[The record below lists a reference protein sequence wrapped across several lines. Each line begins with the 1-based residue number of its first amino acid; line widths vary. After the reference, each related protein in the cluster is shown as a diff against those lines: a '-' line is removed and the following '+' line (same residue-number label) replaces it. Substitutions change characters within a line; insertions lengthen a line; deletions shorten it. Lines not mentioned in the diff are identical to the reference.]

1 MNVALTLT
9 PSVRVAGPDDYQ
21 EVCRLLMLAQAEN
34 AIFKPN
40 PAKVD
45 RYIRRFLWAG
55 DIKDYVW
62 DGFRWVPD
70 DGPRGCFGVIGSPDA
85 LEGVC
90 MLALGCFWYTDQIHL
105 EEYLVFVDP
114 SFRKGDARHGLAL
127 VNWAKAQ
134 VAKTSIPVICGIL
147 SNNRTAAKVRLY
159 RRHFSEVGSY
169 FFYDG
174 TGKPNFAADEITGPG
189 TLVRSSSMA
198 A

>member
-9 PSVRVAGPDDYQ
+9 PKVRVAGPDDYQ
-21 EVCRLLMLAQAEN
+21 ETCRLLMLAQAEN

-45 RYIRRFLWAG
+45 FYIRRFLWA
-55 DIKDYVW
+55 
-62 DGFRWVPD
+62 RNLPD
-70 DGPRGCFGVIGSPDA
+70 HDTGPRGCFGVIGPPHA

-90 MLALGCFWYTDQIHL
+90 MLALGCFWYTDQVHL

-114 SFRKGDARHGLAL
+114 NYRKGDARHGLAL

-134 VAKTSIPVICGIL
+134 VHKTSLPVICGIL

-159 RRHFSEVGSY
+159 RRHLSEVGAY

-174 TGKPNFAADEITGPG
+174 TDKPHFAADEITGPG